1 MSLLKK
7 LGFVFEKPEK
17 VEAILP
23 EEVRKKIEAMTSARR
38 KVYRKDS
45 IDTAAMYAEWIPN
58 ETFNSLCEFHN
69 YLCVMWGSRKVGR
82 LLNLCRNILDVEIST
97 NEALMSGD
105 VGEEEVAPELRLYE
119 SDRDNVLKMLMW
131 MCFLYPIP
139 IKHYMKDP
147 NAEENLTKQFDTWLL
162 ESGIVSKSEFGI
174 IIAGVFDGSN
184 TEARENI
191 ILDIFAD
198 ALRWEEAQFDAS
210 KLNPELMR
218 TRLGQNPVF
227 SVKARRDSKN
237 NLSPVWLDI
246 LQGLKGR
253 EDFVDPLSS
262 EEAEANANND
272 GIS

>member
-17 VEAILP
+17 VEAVLP

-38 KVYRKDS
+38 KVYRQDS
-45 IDTAAMYAEWIPN
+45 IETAAMYAEWIPTD
-58 ETFNSLCEFHN
+58 TFNTLCEFHN
-69 YLCVMWGSRKVGR
+69 YLCVMWGSRKSGR

-105 VGEEEVAPELRLYE
+105 VGEEEVVPELRLYE
-119 SDRDNVLKMLMW
+119 SDRDNVLKILMW
-131 MCFLYPIP
+131 MCLLYPIP

-147 NAEENLTKQFDTWLL
+147 NTEDNLTKKFNDWLL
-162 ESGIVSKSEFGI
+162 ETKVVGKGAFDIIV
-174 IIAGVFDGSN
+174 AGVFDGSN
-184 TEARENI
+184 TEPRENI

-198 ALRWEEAQFDAS
+198 ALRWEDAQFAS
-210 KLNPELMR
+210 ANLNPEVMR
-218 TRLGQNPVF
+218 TRLGKNPVF

-262 EEAEANANND
+262 EEAEANAKND